1 MAVTG
6 TRRLLFAA
14 AVCGAVLVL
23 ASSADHGLAA
33 DMDRRAFEAV
43 RARRGPGA
51 VKVARIVSA
60 LTEPHVVYPLLALAG
75 MCGARRN
82 SGWQAAAP
90 CLVVVGGAAARRHL
104 SQAIARERP
113 PAEAWLAEPEGFS
126 LPSKHT
132 TLAVLTVGAA
142 ARAIG
147 IRGAPAHAAIALA
160 AAAVG
165 ASRVC
170 LGVHWPADVVAGWLF
185 AVGWLH
191 LTDPDHHAQSTGTAS
206 WPAGNSCPAV
216 T

>member
-1 MAVTG
+1 MAMTA
-6 TRRLLFAA
+6 TRRLLPAA
-14 AVCGAVLVL
+14 AACGAVLVL

-33 DMDRRAFEAV
+33 GLDRRAFEAV
-43 RARRGPGA
+43 RAHRGPGA
-51 VKVARIVSA
+51 VEVARVVSA
-60 LTEPHVVYPLLALAG
+60 LAEPHVAYPVLALAG
-75 MCGARRN
+75 ISGARR
-82 SGWQAAAP
+82 SPWWQAAVP
-90 CLVVVGGAAARRHL
+90 CLVVAGGAAVRRHL
-104 SQAIARERP
+104 SRVIARQRP

-147 IRGAPAHAAIALA
+147 IRGAPAHAATALA
-160 AAAVG
+160 AAGVG

-191 LTDPDHHAQSTGTAS
+191 LTDPDHRAQ
-206 WPAGNSCPAV
+206 
-216 T
+216 

>member
-6 TRRLLFAA
+6 TRRLLPAA
-14 AVCGAVLVL
+14 AAAGAVLAL
-23 ASSADHGLAA
+23 AYSADHGLAA
-33 DMDRRAFEAV
+33 GLDRRAFEAV

-60 LTEPHVVYPLLALAG
+60 LAEPRVAYPVLALAG
-75 MCGARRN
+75 MYGARGSPR
-82 SGWQAAAP
+82 WQAAVP
-90 CLVVVGGAAARRHL
+90 CLVVAGGAAVRRHL
-104 SQAIARERP
+104 SRVIARGRP
-113 PAEAWLAEPEGFS
+113 PADAWLAEPEGFS

-142 ARAIG
+142 VRGIG
-147 IRGAPAHAAIALA
+147 IRGAPAHAAAALA

-185 AVGWLH
+185 AAGWLH
-191 LTDPDHHAQSTGTAS
+191 LTDPDHRGQ
-206 WPAGNSCPAV
+206 
-216 T
+216 

>member
-6 TRRLLFAA
+6 TRRLLPAA
-14 AVCGAVLVL
+14 AACGAVLAL
-23 ASSADHGLAA
+23 AASADHGVAA
-33 DMDRRAFEAV
+33 GLDRRAFEAV

-60 LTEPHVVYPLLALAG
+60 LAEPHVAYPVLALAG
-75 MCGARRN
+75 MCGARR
-82 SGWQAAAP
+82 SPGWQAVAP
-90 CLVVVGGAAARRHL
+90 CLVVAGGAAARRRL
-104 SQAIARERP
+104 SRVVARERP
-113 PAEAWLAEPEGFS
+113 PAEARLAEPEGFS

-142 ARAIG
+142 VRAVG
-147 IRGAPAHAAIALA
+147 IRGAPAHAATALA

-191 LTDPDHHAQSTGTAS
+191 LTDPDHHAQ
-206 WPAGNSCPAV
+206 
-216 T
+216 